1 MNCHRFYETVRPMPQ
16 NHEISVIDPKAQSW
30 NHISQ
35 YLTLLRD
42 GFLRISFLFGRGLD
56 FNLAGQARLRIE
68 SLVCWPNTV
77 GEWNVLCVLS
87 SLRVGDSIRA
97 VKTVIKWARGWNKI
111 SDRNSREFKPKDLP
125 SHTHIHRLNRWTKDF
140 TNLQDFSIF
149 GRISR
154 LLKFWNPKM
163 GFLI

>member
-1 MNCHRFYETVRPMPQ
+1 MPQ
-16 NHEISVIDPKAQSW
+16 NHEISVIDPKDGHEITFPNIWHFYVMDFFEDFFSIWPWLRFQS
-30 NHISQ
+30 
-35 YLTLLRD
+35 
-42 GFLRISFLFGRGLD
+42 
-56 FNLAGQARLRIE
+56 GQALWIE
-68 SLVCWPNTV
+68 SLLCV

-125 SHTHIHRLNRWTKDF
+125 SHTHIHSLNRWTKDF